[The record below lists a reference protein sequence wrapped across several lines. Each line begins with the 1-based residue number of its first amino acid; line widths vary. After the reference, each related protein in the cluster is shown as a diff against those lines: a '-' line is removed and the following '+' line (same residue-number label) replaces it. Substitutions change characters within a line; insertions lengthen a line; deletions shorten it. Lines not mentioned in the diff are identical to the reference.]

1 MPVTIQ
7 ATGILKQHIAPGL
20 TLDGVR
26 TVGEA
31 VARLDLPEMGEL
43 ILLVNGRPAYWET
56 ALADGDVLHLVPGIS
71 GGNRRP
77 ATGQEPPVY
86 R

>member
-7 ATGILKQHIAPGL
+7 ATGILKQHIAPDL
-20 TLDGVR
+20 KLDNVR
-26 TVGEA
+26 TAGEA

-43 ILLVNGRPAYWET
+43 IMLVNGRPAYWDT

-71 GGNRRP
+71 GGCRLASR
-77 ATGQEPPVY
+77 QEPPAY
-86 R
+86 P

>member
-1 MPVTIQ
+1 M
-7 ATGILKQHIAPGL
+7 
-20 TLDGVR
+20 
-26 TVGEA
+26 
-31 VARLDLPEMGEL
+31 LDLPEMGEL